1 MGNSKYYH
9 GEESRNWPMHT
20 TIIISDDHPLF
31 RQALRSAVT
40 PLFSGA
46 RIVEVETLA
55 ATLEAV
61 EQNEVDLLLLDLRM
75 SDSQG
80 LAGLMI
86 IKGSYPEIPVI
97 VVSASEGAETVRA
110 AIQAGASGYISKSS
124 SPEGI
129 REAIERVKNGET
141 AIPENALSEISEN
154 EQKELEAIENITL
167 LTPTQLKVLV
177 KMTDGLLNKQ
187 IAWEMDISEATVK
200 SHVTAIFRKL
210 KVRTRTQAVVLAK
223 QLDFV
228 LSDSGA

>member
-1 MGNSKYYH
+1 MNK
-9 GEESRNWPMHT
+9 
-20 TIIISDDHPLF
+20 TIIIADDHPLF
-31 RQALRSAVT
+31 RQALRSSIS
-40 PLFSGA
+40 PLFTDS
-46 RIVEVETLA
+46 RIQEVETLA
-55 ATLEAV
+55 ATLV
-61 EQNEVDLLLLDLRM
+61 SLGQQSVDLVLLDLRM

-80 LAGLMI
+80 LSGLMI

-124 SPEGI
+124 SPEQI
-129 REAIERVKNGET
+129 REAIERVSRGET
-141 AIPENALSEISEN
+141 AIPESAMTEVSDAER
-154 EQKELEAIENITL
+154 KELEAIENITL

-223 QLDFV
+223 QLEFV
-228 LSDSGA
+228 LSDSAT

>member
-1 MGNSKYYH
+1 MT
-9 GEESRNWPMHT
+9 R
-20 TIIISDDHPLF
+20 TIIIADDHPLF
-31 RQALRSAVT
+31 RQALRSSIT
-40 PLFSGA
+40 PLFNDS
-46 RIVEVETLA
+46 RIEEVETLG
-55 ATLEAV
+55 ATLEML
-61 EQNEVDLLLLDLRM
+61 EQKSVDLLLLDLRM

-80 LAGLMI
+80 LSGLMI
-86 IKGSYPEIPVI
+86 IKGSYPELPVI

-124 SPEGI
+124 SPEQI
-129 REAIERVKNGET
+129 RDAIEQVSRGET
-141 AIPENALSEISEN
+141 AIPDSAMTEVSEAER
-154 EQKELEAIENITL
+154 KELEAIENITL

-187 IAWEMDISEATVK
+187 IAWDMDISEATVK

-228 LSDSGA
+228 LSDSTS